1 MRYGA
6 LSLDEFISI
15 NLIRQYNELS
25 LNFSTKNQ
33 TFRTL
38 HIFNAMLSS
47 HFCINLVES
56 LILTAHRNGDG

>member
-25 LNFSTKNQ
+25 LNFSTQKSNIAYS
-33 TFRTL
+33 T
-38 HIFNAMLSS
+38 HI
-47 HFCINLVES
+47 
-56 LILTAHRNGDG
+56 